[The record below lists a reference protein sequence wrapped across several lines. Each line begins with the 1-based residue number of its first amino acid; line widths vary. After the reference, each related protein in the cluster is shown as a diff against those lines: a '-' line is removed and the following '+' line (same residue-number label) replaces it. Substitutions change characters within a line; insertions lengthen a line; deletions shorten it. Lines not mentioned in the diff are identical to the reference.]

1 MHGVFIFKPTMI
13 GLLTVSALSLG
24 CKGASSSGGNPIT
37 PDGCPVGRK
46 AMDFLAMDTQT
57 IFGSPANPASEVDLA
72 SVVWGQE
79 SVATGCGDV
88 VKWEDGTPE
97 GTSWVAAVGIKYQP
111 GNPVFPSIP
120 VVRFLNNKTDGV
132 IMSQEFPVDPI
143 PLHPGGI
150 VTSPG

>member
-1 MHGVFIFKPTMI
+1 MQKIPLFVPTVI
-13 GLLTVSALSLG
+13 NLFVLSALMQG
-24 CKGASSSGGNPIT
+24 CGSSDRMAGNPIA
-37 PDGCPVGRK
+37 PDAYLIGRK
-46 AMDFLAMDTQT
+46 AMHFQATETQT
-57 IFGSPANPASEVDLA
+57 IFGSPTNPASEVDLA

-111 GNPVFPSIP
+111 SNPVFPSIP
-120 VVRFLNNKTDGV
+120 VVRFLRNDGV
-132 IMSQEFPVDPI
+132 AMSQEFPVDPI